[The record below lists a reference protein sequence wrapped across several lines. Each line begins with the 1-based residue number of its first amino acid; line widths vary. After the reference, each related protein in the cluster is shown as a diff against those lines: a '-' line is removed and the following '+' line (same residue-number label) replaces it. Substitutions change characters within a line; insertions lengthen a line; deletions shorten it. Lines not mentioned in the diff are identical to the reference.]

1 MNPELNP
8 SPTETR
14 LRKQRTFWQAMSVLI
29 GVCAILWALYAE
41 YRVYKIEQAAI
52 EVGVRLLKDRNTALY
67 KLEQYEDIEKK

>member
-14 LRKQRTFWQAMSVLI
+14 LRKQRTFWQSMSISI
-29 GVCAILWALYAE
+29 GICAILWALYAE
-41 YRVYKIEQAAI
+41 YRIYKIEQAAI
-52 EVGVRLLKDRNTALY
+52 EVGVRLLEDRNTALG